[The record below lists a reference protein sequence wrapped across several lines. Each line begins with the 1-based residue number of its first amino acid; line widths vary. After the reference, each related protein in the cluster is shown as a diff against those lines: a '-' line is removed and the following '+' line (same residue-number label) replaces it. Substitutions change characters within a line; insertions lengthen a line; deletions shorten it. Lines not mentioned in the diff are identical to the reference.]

1 MAIGDQIRKY
11 RTQAGWSQA
20 WLAEQLGVSQNTIS
34 SWETGRTEPS
44 RQDSRRVAQ
53 ALSVEV
59 SALELVDEAASEGPS
74 SNPKRRFSSLYTHG
88 FVRAAACAPVVV
100 PANPAANAEA
110 ILEFWREADSARAAL
125 LLTPELSL
133 SGYSID
139 DLLLQAPLLDAVEA
153 AIERLCIESRD
164 LFPILIVGAPIRKN
178 ECVYNCAVVIHR
190 GEILGVVPKSFLPN
204 YREYY
209 EKRHFGIASDS
220 PRHDVR
226 LGGVDVPFTSKIV
239 FGDRNLRDFTFHVEI
254 CEDFWAPTPPS
265 TFGALAGANILLNLS
280 ASNIVIGKADD
291 RAVLC
296 DSQSRRAIAA
306 YVFAAAGH
314 GESTTDLAWDG
325 QVIAYE
331 MGEKIAEGERFARD
345 PKIVI
350 ADIDVNRIAQER
362 LRNGTFRDSVALHA
376 DKLTGWALRDFTLDK
391 HPIATSP
398 LERKIDRLPFV
409 PDDLSK
415 RDRDCFEAYN
425 IQVSGLAKRIEATST
440 KRVVIGVSGGIDST
454 HALIVI
460 ARAFD
465 LLGLP
470 RKGIIGVTMPGFATS
485 DATKTSAW
493 ELMAALGIDARE
505 VSIEPLA
512 QRMLEDL
519 DHPAARGE
527 PVYDVAYENVQAGL
541 RTDYLFRLAN
551 KEGGFVVGTGDLS
564 ELALGWCT
572 YGVGDHMSHYN
583 VNGGAPKTLIQ
594 YLIRWV
600 ADSKLFDAKT
610 SNTLIKVLEGEISPE
625 LIPGAAPQSTQAV
638 VGPYELQDFN
648 LYYFTRYGMKPSK
661 ILFLAQSAWGDK
673 YDYATLKKWLGVFIS
688 RFFAN
693 QYKRS
698 AVPNGP
704 KIVSGGA
711 LSPRGDWRMPSDA
724 SAAIWLSELEAN
736 TPETLD

>member
-1 MAIGDQIRKY
+1 MASRK
-11 RTQAGWSQA
+11 A
-20 WLAEQLGVSQNTIS
+20 QN
-34 SWETGRTEPS
+34 
-44 RQDSRRVAQ
+44 D
-53 ALSVEV
+53 
-59 SALELVDEAASEGPS
+59 AAT
-74 SNPKRRFSSLYTHG
+74 RFKSLYSHG
-88 FVRAAACAPVVV
+88 FVRVAAAAPVVA
-100 PANPAANAEA
+100 PADPAANAEA
-110 ILEFWREADSARAAL
+110 ILNFWREADAERAAL

-133 SGYSID
+133 SGYAID
-139 DLLLQAPLLDAVEA
+139 DLLLQEPLLDAVEA
-153 AIERLCIESRD
+153 AIAKLVAASED
-164 LFPILIVGAPIRKN
+164 LFPILVVGAPVRSRGAIF
-178 ECVYNCAVVIHR
+178 NCAVVIHR
-190 GEILGVVPKSFLPN
+190 GAILGVVPKSFLPN
-204 YREYY
+204 YREFY
-209 EKRHFGIASDS
+209 EKRYFSVASDTEDDIIS
-220 PRHDVR
+220 IAGDW
-226 LGGVDVPFTSKIV
+226 VDFGAHVVFTATDIP
-239 FGDRNLRDFTFHVEI
+239 DFAFHAEI
-254 CEDFWAPTPPS
+254 CEDFWAPQPPS
-265 TFGALAGANILLNLS
+265 TLGALAGANILLNLS
-280 ASNIVIGKADD
+280 ASNIVIGKAED

-314 GESTTDLAWDG
+314 GESTTDVAWDG
-325 QVIAYE
+325 QIIAYQ
-331 MGEKIAEGERFARD
+331 MGEKLAEGERFARD
-345 PKIVI
+345 PKLVI
-350 ADIDVNRIAQER
+350 ADIDVARIAQER
-362 LRNGTFRDSVALHA
+362 RRVSTFHDAQARVKDELTKWRHISFDLGAPAEELPLR
-376 DKLTGWALRDFTLDK
+376 
-391 HPIATSP
+391 
-398 LERKIDRLPFV
+398 RKIDRLPFV
-409 PDDLSK
+409 PDDLTK

-425 IQVSGLAKRIEATST
+425 IQVSGLAKRIEATNT

-470 RKGIIGVTMPGFATS
+470 RENIIGVTMPGFATS
-485 DATKTSAW
+485 GPTKANAW
-493 ELMAALGIDARE
+493 ALMKALGVDGRE

-600 ADSKLFDAKT
+600 SDSKLFDANT
-610 SNTLIKVLEGEISPE
+610 SATLIKVLEGEISPE
-625 LIPGAAPQSTQAV
+625 LIPGAKPQSTQAV

-648 LYYFTRYGMKPSK
+648 LFYLTRYGLKPSK
-661 ILFLAQSAWGDK
+661 ILFLAWSAWREK
-673 YDYATLKKWLGVFIS
+673 YDYGTLKKWLGVFIT

-724 SAAIWLSELEAN
+724 SAAVWLAELRNN
-736 TPETLD
+736 TPEALD

>member
-1 MAIGDQIRKY
+1 M
-11 RTQAGWSQA
+11 
-20 WLAEQLGVSQNTIS
+20 
-34 SWETGRTEPS
+34 
-44 RQDSRRVAQ
+44 
-53 ALSVEV
+53 
-59 SALELVDEAASEGPS
+59 LELGDESVATNRPS
-74 SNPKRRFSSLYTHG
+74 HSSFNNLYAHG
-88 FVRAAACAPVVV
+88 FVRVAACAPVVA
-100 PANPAANAEA
+100 PAYPAENAQR
-110 ILEFWREADSARAAL
+110 ILKFWREADAEKAAI

-133 SGYSID
+133 SGYAID
-139 DLLLQAPLLDAVEA
+139 DLLLQEPLLDAAEA
-153 AIERLCIESRD
+153 AIATLKAESER
-164 LFPILIVGAPIRKN
+164 LFPILIVGAPLRFRGA
-178 ECVYNCAVVIHR
+178 VYNCAVLVHR
-190 GEILGVVPKSFLPN
+190 GEILGIVPKSYLPN

-209 EKRHFGIASDS
+209 EKRYFGVAADRHVHATEFAGGGTTFGANQIFYHASN
-220 PRHDVR
+220 P
-226 LGGVDVPFTSKIV
+226 
-239 FGDRNLRDFTFHVEI
+239 DFAFHVEI

-265 TFGALAGANILLNLS
+265 TKGALAGANILLNLS
-280 ASNIVIGKADD
+280 ASNIVIGKAED

-306 YVFAAAGH
+306 YVFAAAGR

-325 QVIAYE
+325 QVIVYE
-331 MGEKIAEGERFARD
+331 MGEKIAEGERFARE
-345 PKIVI
+345 PKLVT
-350 ADIDVNRIAQER
+350 ADIDISRIAQER
-362 LRNGTFRDSVALHA
+362 LRNGTFGDAA
-376 DKLTGWALRDFTLDK
+376 AQLRDELSLWSRIRFEQDA
-391 HPIATSP
+391 PATP
-398 LERKIDRLPFV
+398 LPLKRKIDRLPFV
-409 PDDLSK
+409 PDDASR

-425 IQVSGLAKRIEATST
+425 IQVSGLAKRIEATNT
-440 KRVVIGVSGGIDST
+440 KRVVIGVSGGLDST

-465 LLGLP
+465 LIGLP
-470 RKGIIGVTMPGFATS
+470 RKNIIGVTMPGFATGKAS
-485 DATKTSAW
+485 KANAW
-493 ELMAALGIDARE
+493 ALMKALGIDARE

-527 PVYDVAYENVQAGL
+527 KLYDVAYENVQAGL

-551 KEGGFVVGTGDLS
+551 KESGFVVGTGDLS

-600 ADSKLFDAKT
+600 ADAKLFDAAT
-610 SNTLIKVLEGEISPE
+610 SATLIKVLESEISPE
-625 LIPGAAPQSTQAV
+625 LIPGEAPQSTQAV

-648 LYYFTRYGMKPSK
+648 LYWFTRYGLKPSK
-661 ILFLAQSAWGDK
+661 ILFLAWSAWREK
-673 YDYATLKKWLGVFIS
+673 YDYATLKRWLDVFIT

-711 LSPRGDWRMPSDA
+711 LSPRGDWRMPSDV
-724 SAAIWLSELEAN
+724 SAAAWLAELRDN

>member
-1 MAIGDQIRKY
+1 MAIGEHIRRFREK
-11 RTQAGWSQA
+11 AGRSQA
-20 WLAEQLGVSQNTIS
+20 WLADKVGVGQTTIS
-34 SWETGRTEPS
+34 SWESGRTEPS
-44 RQDSRRVAQ
+44 RSDTRKVAQ
-53 ALSVEV
+53 ALSVDI
-59 SALELVDEAASEGPS
+59 SLLELGDESATASQKSHAE
-74 SNPKRRFSSLYTHG
+74 RFGSLYAHG
-88 FVRAAACAPVVV
+88 FVRVAAVAPVVA
-100 PANPAANAEA
+100 PADPAANAEA
-110 ILEFWREADSARAAL
+110 ILQFWREADAEKAAI

-133 SGYSID
+133 SGYAID
-139 DLLLQAPLLDAVEA
+139 DLLLQEPLLDAVEA
-153 AIERLCIESRD
+153 AIARLKAESEK
-164 LFPILIVGAPIRKN
+164 LFPILIVGAPLRSNGAI
-178 ECVYNCAVVIHR
+178 YNCAVVMHR
-190 GEILGVVPKSFLPN
+190 GRILGIVPKSYLPN
-204 YREYY
+204 YREFY
-209 EKRHFGIASDS
+209 EKRHFGVASDS
-220 PRHDVR
+220 TSRAIE
-226 LGGVDVPFTSKIV
+226 LGGRHIEFTAQQIFRANG
-239 FGDRNLRDFTFHVEI
+239 FGNFSFCVEI
-254 CEDFWAPTPPS
+254 CEDFWAPIPPS
-265 TFGALAGANILLNLS
+265 TYAAMAGANIILNLS
-280 ASNIVIGKADD
+280 ASNIVIGKSED

-306 YVFAAAGH
+306 YVFAAAGR
-314 GESTTDLAWDG
+314 GESTTDVAWDG

-331 MGEKIAEGERFARD
+331 MGEKIAEGERFARE
-345 PKIVI
+345 PKLVI
-350 ADIDVNRIAQER
+350 ADIDVSRIAQER
-362 LRNGTFRDSVALHA
+362 IRNGTFRDAAA
-376 DKLTGWALRDFTLDK
+376 DFAAGAYAEWEEARFNFDAPAEEL
-391 HPIATSP
+391 P
-398 LERKIDRLPFV
+398 LQRKIDRLPFV

-415 RDRDCFEAYN
+415 RDRDCYEAYN
-425 IQVSGLAKRIEATST
+425 IQVSGLAKRIESTNT

-470 RKGIIGVTMPGFATS
+470 RKNIVGVTMPGFATS
-485 DATKTSAW
+485 DATKSNAW
-493 ELMAALGIDARE
+493 ALMNALGIDARE

-519 DHPAARGE
+519 NHPAARGE
-527 PVYDVAYENVQAGL
+527 KVYDVAYENVQAGL

-610 SNTLIKVLEGEISPE
+610 SQTLIKVLEGEISPE
-625 LIPGAAPQSTQAV
+625 LIPGDAPQSTQAV

-648 LYYFTRYGMKPSK
+648 LFYLTRYGLKPSK
-661 ILFLAQSAWGDK
+661 ILFLAWNAWREK
-673 YDYATLKKWLGVFIS
+673 YDYATLKKWLNVFLK

-724 SAAIWLSELEAN
+724 SAATWLSELKDN

>member
-1 MAIGDQIRKY
+1 MSAPPARDPAGD
-11 RTQAGWSQA
+11 
-20 WLAEQLGVSQNTIS
+20 
-34 SWETGRTEPS
+34 
-44 RQDSRRVAQ
+44 
-53 ALSVEV
+53 
-59 SALELVDEAASEGPS
+59 
-74 SNPKRRFSSLYTHG
+74 RFKSLYTHG
-88 FVRAAACAPVVV
+88 FVRVAACAPVVA
-100 PANPAANAEA
+100 PADPAMNAEA
-110 ILEFWREADSARAAL
+110 ILKFWREADAERAAI

-133 SGYSID
+133 SGYAID
-139 DLLLQAPLLDAVEA
+139 DLLLQEPLLDAVEA
-153 AIERLCIESRD
+153 AIGKLVAASEE
-164 LFPILIVGAPIRKN
+164 LFPILIVGAPIRSRSS
-178 ECVYNCAVVIHR
+178 VFNCAVVIHR
-190 GEILGVVPKSFLPN
+190 GTILGVVPKSFLPN
-204 YREYY
+204 YREFY
-209 EKRHFGIASDS
+209 EKRYFSVASDTEDDLI
-220 PRHDVR
+220 HVCGEWVGFGEDV
-226 LGGVDVPFTSKIV
+226 VFTAT
-239 FGDRNLRDFTFHVEI
+239 DNPDFAFHIEI
-254 CEDFWAPTPPS
+254 CEDFWAPNPPS
-265 TFGALAGANILLNLS
+265 TMGALAGANILLNLS
-280 ASNIVIGKADD
+280 ASNIVIGKAED

-306 YVFAAAGH
+306 YVFAASGR
-314 GESTTDLAWDG
+314 GESTTDVAWDG

-331 MGEKIAEGERFARD
+331 MGEKIAEGERFARE
-345 PKIVI
+345 PKLVI
-350 ADIDVNRIAQER
+350 ADIDVARIAQER
-362 LRNGTFRDSVALHA
+362 RRVGTFRDAA
-376 DKLTGWALRDFTLDK
+376 ARARETLIKWGHITFDLDA
-391 HPIATSP
+391 PNEP
-398 LERKIDRLPFV
+398 LPLKRKIDRLPFV

-425 IQVSGLAKRIEATST
+425 IQVSGLAKRIEATNT

-465 LLGLP
+465 LLDLP
-470 RKGIIGVTMPGFATS
+470 RKNIIGVTMPGFATS
-485 DATKTSAW
+485 DATKANAW
-493 ELMAALGIDARE
+493 ALMNALGIDARE

-527 PVYDVAYENVQAGL
+527 KVYDVAYENVQAGL

-551 KEGGFVVGTGDLS
+551 REGGFVVGTGDLS

-600 ADSKLFDAKT
+600 ADAKLFDAAT

-648 LYYFTRYGMKPSK
+648 LYYLTRFGLKPSK
-661 ILFLAQSAWGDK
+661 ILFLAWSAWGQK
-673 YDYATLKKWLGVFIS
+673 YDYATLKKWLNVFVT

-724 SAAIWLSELEAN
+724 SSAAWLAELRDN
-736 TPETLD
+736 TPETLS

>member
-1 MAIGDQIRKY
+1 MASRK
-11 RTQAGWSQA
+11 A
-20 WLAEQLGVSQNTIS
+20 QN
-34 SWETGRTEPS
+34 
-44 RQDSRRVAQ
+44 DD
-53 ALSVEV
+53 AL
-59 SALELVDEAASEGPS
+59 
-74 SNPKRRFSSLYTHG
+74 RFKSLYTHG
-88 FVRAAACAPVVV
+88 FVRVAACAPVVA
-100 PANPAANAEA
+100 PANPAANADA
-110 ILEFWREADSARAAL
+110 ILNFWREADAERAAI

-139 DLLLQAPLLDAVEA
+139 DLLLQEPLLDAVDA
-153 AIERLCIESRD
+153 AIGQLLVKSEE
-164 LFPILIVGAPIRKN
+164 LFPILIVGAPIRSRGAIF
-178 ECVYNCAVVIHR
+178 NCAVVIHH
-190 GEILGVVPKSFLPN
+190 GQILGVVPKSFLPN
-204 YREYY
+204 YREFY
-209 EKRHFGIASDS
+209 EKRHFSVASDTEEDLIFVCGEWVGFGE
-220 PRHDVR
+220 DV
-226 LGGVDVPFTSKIV
+226 VFTAT
-239 FGDRNLRDFTFHVEI
+239 DNPDFAFHVEI

-265 TFGALAGANILLNLS
+265 TMGALAGANILLNLS
-280 ASNIVIGKADD
+280 ASNIVIGKAED

-306 YVFAAAGH
+306 YVFAAAGR
-314 GESTTDLAWDG
+314 GESTTDVAWDG

-331 MGEKIAEGERFARD
+331 MGEKLAEGERFARE
-345 PKIVI
+345 PKLVI
-350 ADIDVNRIAQER
+350 ADIDVARIAQER
-362 LRNGTFRDSVALHA
+362 RRVGTFRDAAARVQ
-376 DKLTGWALRDFTLDK
+376 DKLAKWGHITFELGAPHEEL
-391 HPIATSP
+391 P
-398 LERKIDRLPFV
+398 LKRKIDRLPFV

-425 IQVSGLAKRIEATST
+425 IQVSGLAKRIESTNT
-440 KRVVIGVSGGIDST
+440 KRVIIGVSGGLDST

-470 RKGIIGVTMPGFATS
+470 RKNIIGVTLPGFATS
-485 DATKTSAW
+485 DATKANAW
-493 ELMAALGIDARE
+493 ALMNALGIDGRE

-527 PVYDVAYENVQAGL
+527 KVYDVAYENVQAGL

-594 YLIRWV
+594 FLIRWV
-600 ADSKLFDAKT
+600 SDSKLFDNTT
-610 SNTLIKVLEGEISPE
+610 SETLIRVLESEISPE
-625 LIPGAAPQSTQAV
+625 LIPGATPQSTQAV

-648 LYYFTRYGMKPSK
+648 LYWLTRYGLKPSK
-661 ILFLAQSAWGDK
+661 ILFLAWSAWREK
-673 YDYATLKKWLGVFIS
+673 YDYATLKKWLGYFIT

-724 SAAIWLSELEAN
+724 SAAVWLAELSNN
-736 TPETLD
+736 TPEALD

>member
-1 MAIGDQIRKY
+1 M
-11 RTQAGWSQA
+11 
-20 WLAEQLGVSQNTIS
+20 L
-34 SWETGRTEPS
+34 
-44 RQDSRRVAQ
+44 RRVRLMA
-53 ALSVEV
+53 SRKS
-59 SALELVDEAASEGPS
+59 SASAKS
-74 SNPKRRFSSLYTHG
+74 FQSLYTHG
-88 FVRAAACAPVVV
+88 FVRVAACAPVVA
-100 PANPAANAEA
+100 PADPAANAEA
-110 ILEFWREADSARAAL
+110 ILKFWRQADAEKAAV
-125 LLTPELSL
+125 LLTPELSI
-133 SGYSID
+133 SGYAID
-139 DLLLQAPLLDAVEA
+139 DLFLQETLLDNVETA
-153 AIERLCIESRD
+153 LATLKAESEK
-164 LFPILIVGAPIRKN
+164 LFPILIVGAPIRM
-178 ECVYNCAVVIHR
+178 CGALYNCAVVIHR
-190 GEILGVVPKSFLPN
+190 GEVLGIVPKSFLPN
-204 YREYY
+204 YREFY
-209 EKRHFGIASDS
+209 EKRYFGVAPD
-220 PRHDVR
+220 RHVHAIPF
-226 LGGVDVPFTSKIV
+226 LGDGTN
-239 FGDRNLRDFTFHVEI
+239 FGANQIFFHADNPDFSFHVEI

-265 TFGALAGANILLNLS
+265 TKGALAGANILFNLS
-280 ASNIVIGKADD
+280 ASNIVIGKAED

-306 YVFAAAGH
+306 YVFAAAGY

-325 QVIAYE
+325 QIIAYE
-331 MGEKIAEGERFARD
+331 MGEKIAEGERFSRE
-345 PKIVI
+345 PKLVT
-350 ADIDVNRIAQER
+350 ADIDVARIAQQR
-362 LRNGTFRDSVALHA
+362 IRNGTFRDAA
-376 DKLTGWALRDFTLDK
+376 ARLRDELYLWSRIRFEQELPTGPLPLKRKLD
-391 HPIATSP
+391 
-398 LERKIDRLPFV
+398 RFPFV
-409 PDDLSK
+409 PDDLAR

-425 IQVSGLAKRIEATST
+425 IQVQGLAKRIEATNT

-470 RKGIIGVTMPGFATS
+470 RKNIIGVTMPGFATS
-485 DATKTSAW
+485 EGTKANAHA
-493 ELMAALGIDARE
+493 LMSALGIDARE

-519 DHPAARGE
+519 NHPAARGE
-527 PVYDVAYENVQAGL
+527 QVYDVAYENVQAGL

-594 YLIRWV
+594 HLIRWV
-600 ADSKLFDAKT
+600 ADSNLFDTHTSKT
-610 SNTLIKVLEGEISPE
+610 LLSVLSGEISPE
-625 LIPGAAPQSTQAV
+625 LIPGDTQQSTQAV

-648 LYYFTRYGMKPSK
+648 LYWFSRYGLKPSK
-661 ILFLAQSAWGDK
+661 ILFLAWSAWRDK
-673 YDYATLKKWLGVFIS
+673 YDYATLRQWLALFLK

-724 SAAIWLSELEAN
+724 SATPWLEELHAN
-736 TPETLD
+736 TPDKLD

>member
-1 MAIGDQIRKY
+1 MARAKSH
-11 RTQAGWSQA
+11 QAS
-20 WLAEQLGVSQNTIS
+20 
-34 SWETGRTEPS
+34 
-44 RQDSRRVAQ
+44 D
-53 ALSVEV
+53 
-59 SALELVDEAASEGPS
+59 
-74 SNPKRRFSSLYTHG
+74 RFLNLYSHG
-88 FVRAAACAPVVV
+88 FVRVAACAPVVA
-100 PANPAANAEA
+100 PADPAANAEN
-110 ILEFWREADSARAAL
+110 IQKFWREADAEKAAV

-133 SGYSID
+133 TGYAID
-139 DLLLQAPLLDAVEA
+139 DLLLQDPLLNSVEDALA
-153 AIERLCIESRD
+153 KLKAESEN
-164 LFPILIVGAPIRKN
+164 LFPILIVGAPIRQRGAL
-178 ECVYNCAVVIHR
+178 YNCAVLIHR
-190 GEILGVVPKSFLPN
+190 GEVLGVVPKSFLPN
-204 YREYY
+204 YREFY
-209 EKRHFGIASDS
+209 EKRYFGAAPD
-220 PRHDVR
+220 RHMQAIEF
-226 LGGVDVPFTSKIV
+226 LGGGTN
-239 FGDRNLRDFTFHVEI
+239 FGANQIFYCAENPDFSFHVEI

-265 TFGALAGANILLNLS
+265 SKGALAGANILFNLS
-280 ASNIVIGKADD
+280 ASNITIGKAED

-306 YVFAAAGH
+306 YVFAAAGA

-325 QVIAYE
+325 QIIAYE
-331 MGEKIAEGERFARD
+331 MGEKIAEGERFSRD
-345 PKIVI
+345 PKLVT
-350 ADIDVNRIAQER
+350 ADIDASRIAQER
-362 LRNGTFRDSVALHA
+362 IRVGTFRDAA
-376 DKLTGWALRDFTLDK
+376 ARLRDELSLWSYIRFHQGLPKGALPLQRKLD
-391 HPIATSP
+391 
-398 LERKIDRLPFV
+398 RFPFV
-409 PDDLSK
+409 PDDLAK

-425 IQVSGLAKRIEATST
+425 IQVSGLAKRIESTNT
-440 KRVVIGVSGGIDST
+440 KRVVIGVSGGLDST

-470 RKGIIGVTMPGFATS
+470 RKNIVGVTMPGFATS
-485 DATKTSAW
+485 DASKANAW
-493 ELMAALGIDARE
+493 ALMNALGVDARE

-527 PVYDVAYENVQAGL
+527 PVYDIAYENVQAGL

-594 YLIRWV
+594 HLIRWV
-600 ADSKLFDAKT
+600 ADSKLFDTAA
-610 SNTLIKVLEGEISPE
+610 SATLIRVLDSEISPE
-625 LIPGAAPQSTQAV
+625 LIPGDAPQSTQAT

-648 LYYFTRYGMKPSK
+648 LYWITRYGFAPSK
-661 ILFLAQSAWGDK
+661 VLFLAWSAWREK
-673 YDYATLKKWLGVFIS
+673 YSYPELRQWLELFLK

-711 LSPRGDWRMPSDA
+711 LSPRGDWRAPSDA
-724 SAAIWLSELEAN
+724 AAKTWLDELHAN
-736 TPETLD
+736 TPSALDSDPRKGG

>member
-1 MAIGDQIRKY
+1 MARPSAADRF
-11 RTQAGWSQA
+11 
-20 WLAEQLGVSQNTIS
+20 QN
-34 SWETGRTEPS
+34 
-44 RQDSRRVAQ
+44 
-53 ALSVEV
+53 
-59 SALELVDEAASEGPS
+59 
-74 SNPKRRFSSLYTHG
+74 LYTHG
-88 FVRAAACAPVVV
+88 FVRVAACAPSVA
-100 PANPAANAEA
+100 PADPAANAER
-110 ILEFWREADSARAAL
+110 ILKFWREADAENAAV

-133 SGYSID
+133 TGYAID
-139 DLLLQAPLLDAVEA
+139 DLLLQDSLLSAVETA
-153 AIERLCIESRD
+153 LTQLKAESEK
-164 LFPILIVGAPIRKN
+164 LFPILIVGAPIRLRGAL
-178 ECVYNCAVVIHR
+178 YNCAVLIHR
-190 GEILGVVPKSFLPN
+190 GEVLGIVPKSFLPN
-204 YREYY
+204 YREFY
-209 EKRHFGIASDS
+209 EKRYFGVAPD
-220 PRHDVR
+220 RHVHAIEF
-226 LGGVDVPFTSKIV
+226 LGGGAN
-239 FGDRNLRDFTFHVEI
+239 FGANQIFYHSENPDFSFHVEI

-265 TFGALAGANILLNLS
+265 SKGALAGANILFNLS
-280 ASNIVIGKADD
+280 ASNITIGKTED

-306 YVFAAAGH
+306 YVFAAAGN

-325 QVIAYE
+325 QIIAYE
-331 MGEKIAEGERFARD
+331 MGEKIAEGERFSRD
-345 PKIVI
+345 PKLVL
-350 ADIDVNRIAQER
+350 ADIDVSRIAQER
-362 LRNGTFRDSVALHA
+362 IRVGTFRDAAARMRDELFLWSRIRFEQELPKGPLPLKR
-376 DKLTGWALRDFTLDK
+376 KL
-391 HPIATSP
+391 
-398 LERKIDRLPFV
+398 DRLPFV
-409 PDDLSK
+409 PDDLAK

-425 IQVSGLAKRIEATST
+425 IQVAGLAKRVETTGSN
-440 KRVVIGVSGGIDST
+440 RVVIGVSGGLDST

-470 RKGIIGVTMPGFATS
+470 RKNIIGVTMPGFATS
-485 DATKTSAW
+485 SETKQSAW
-493 ELMAALGIDARE
+493 ALMNALGIDARE

-600 ADSKLFDAKT
+600 VDSKLFDAQV
-610 SNTLIKVLEGEISPE
+610 SNTLIDVLNTEISPE
-625 LIPGAAPQSTQAV
+625 LVPGAAPQSTQAV

-648 LYYFTRYGMKPSK
+648 LFWLTRYGIAPSK
-661 ILFLAQSAWGDK
+661 ILFLAWSAWREK
-673 YDYATLKKWLGVFIS
+673 YDYATLKTWLELFLK

-711 LSPRGDWRMPSDA
+711 LSPRGDWRAPSDA
-724 SAAIWLSELEAN
+724 PAATWLNELHAN
-736 TPETLD
+736 TPDKLD